1 MAAGKGSLPR
11 VTQVILLQVQRCA
24 KLPGLP
30 GDPCCSR
37 GGGPQVPLPGA
48 SHSPS
53 FLSWGPR
60 CMEGGL
66 DPAHQAWLSGG
77 PVWPHFAPSGMGE
90 KRPTIVVQL
99 SSPTCVFPRA
109 APQGATPAPRRPLSW
124 PPPRVPCFTS
134 CLWGDTFRLCSRQL
148 RALQLGAAP
157 LGWLRPLPAA
167 GRLLRCVPRAHPVP
181 GHVLCS
187 PPGPSSGFFPF
198 PTLRLA
204 VTPGCR
210 SPEICG
216 GGGEGEN
223 ASSPAHGHEDRAPTG
238 TGVRKPLSRV
248 HGTRQNQGTCPSP

>member
-1 MAAGKGSLPR
+1 MVACWSRLERPCVWEAWVVAAGKGSLPR

-124 PPPRVPCFTS
+124 PGP
-134 CLWGDTFRLCSRQL
+134 L
-148 RALQLGAAP
+148 RASLASRAVSGETPSGSAHANSEPSGLG
-157 LGWLRPLPAA
+157 LPRWA
-167 GRLLRCVPRAHPVP
+167 G
-181 GHVLCS
+181 S
-187 PPGPSSGFFPF
+187 GPSQPQGGCCAASPE
-198 PTLRLA
+198 PTLCQVTCSAPHLA
-204 VTPGCR
+204 PAQ
-210 SPEICG
+210 
-216 GGGEGEN
+216 
-223 ASSPAHGHEDRAPTG
+223 ASSP
-238 TGVRKPLSRV
+238 
-248 HGTRQNQGTCPSP
+248 SPP